1 MALHRRY
8 PAWVLPS
15 LLVTALKSRR
25 Y

>member
-1 MALHRRY
+1 MALDRRY

-15 LLVTALKSRR
+15 VLVTVLKSRR